1 MQVNADFFFV
11 CIQIENVTSIFSLEG
26 LLTASC

>member
-1 MQVNADFFFV
+1 MQVNADFFF

-26 LLTASC
+26 LLTAIC